1 MLRIAAQFIY
11 KMKGELF
18 ATEELYPNC
27 NTHWIMASEARRQ
40 FVPQPFFFTFLWILE
55 ITEKKDDPNHL
66 PRHVNRWVPFEGGGV
81 ISTSGE
87 MEQSHVNIFRGW
99 RVLRRSSE
107 MIIIFTQPYIHVPFI
122 LISFWT
128 YVHMWFAFVFYECR
142 VINRLFFWED
152 NLFFFPVGILKLTLL
167 FLFFFFFRATTQPS
181 CIFKEKDNH

>member
-40 FVPQPFFFTFLWILE
+40 FVPQPFFFYFSLDLRDNR
-55 ITEKKDDPNHL
+55 KKGWPQSFATACQQ
-66 PRHVNRWVPFEGGGV
+66 VSAFEGGGV

-128 YVHMWFAFVFYECR
+128 YVHMWFAFVFLWMSGNKQI
-142 VINRLFFWED
+142 V
-152 NLFFFPVGILKLTLL
+152 
-167 FLFFFFFRATTQPS
+167 FLGG
-181 CIFKEKDNH
+181 

>member
-66 PRHVNRWVPFEGGGV
+66 PRHVNRWVPFEGGGGSSRHPAKWSSHTWTFLGDGEYYAV
-81 ISTSGE
+81 RPRWLSYLHSRTYTCHLSWYHSGR
-87 MEQSHVNIFRGW
+87 MC
-99 RVLRRSSE
+99 
-107 MIIIFTQPYIHVPFI
+107 T
-122 LISFWT
+122 
-128 YVHMWFAFVFYECR
+128 WFAFVFLWMSGNKQI
-142 VINRLFFWED
+142 V
-152 NLFFFPVGILKLTLL
+152 
-167 FLFFFFFRATTQPS
+167 FLGG
-181 CIFKEKDNH
+181 